1 MLTRLAPALFV
12 VLWSTGFIGSKL
24 GAADAEPFTFLS
36 IRFLLALSALAPAA
50 LLRGSLMG
58 PWTLRGH
65 ALVAGALI
73 HGGYLGGVFWAIR
86 HGMPAG
92 VVALIVSLQPAA
104 TCVLAG
110 PLLGERLTARQA
122 AGVALG
128 LVGAGLIVAPK
139 LQAAGAGSV
148 SGATVA
154 AAVVGLAAITAGT
167 LYQKRF
173 ATRLD
178 LVAGAVWQYLGALA
192 VVGAGSLL
200 FETQTIDWTP
210 KFVFALAWL
219 TLALSIGA
227 ILLLM
232 LLIRQHAVSGVS
244 GLFYLVPACT
254 ALMAWLAFDERLTP
268 VQIAGMAVAVA
279 GVALIALR
287 PSPAARG

>member
-1 MLTRLAPALFV
+1 MLTRFAPALFV

-36 IRFLLALSALAPAA
+36 IRFLLALLVLAPVALA
-50 LLRGSLMG
+50 RGSLW
-58 PWTLRGH
+58 PLRGH

-128 LVGAGLIVAPK
+128 LVGAALIVAPK
-139 LQAAGAGSV
+139 LGAGVGSV

-178 LVAGAVWQYLGALA
+178 LIAGAVWQYLGALA

-200 FETQTIDWTP
+200 FETQTVDWTP

-254 ALMAWLAFDERLTP
+254 ALMAWLVFDERLTP
-268 VQIAGMAVAVA
+268 VQIAGMATAVA
-279 GVALIALR
+279 GVALIAMR
-287 PSPAARG
+287 RSPGPRA